1 MTFDWKS
8 LVETVAP
15 TLATALGGPLAGMAT
30 QAISAAVLG
39 KPDGTHDDLSAA
51 LESATPDTL
60 LKLKQAE
67 QDFAVKMKELDIDF
81 ERVSADDRKSARS
94 REEQIKDS
102 TPKILA
108 YAYTG
113 GFFAVLATQFAI
125 AVIGINIQ
133 GSLLRSLD
141 ITLGVLI
148 AIMLGVKEYYY
159 GSSSG
164 SARKSEMIND
174 ALKTKKENNG

>member
-1 MTFDWKS
+1 MTFDWKT

-39 KPDGTHDDLSAA
+39 KPDGAHDELSAA

-67 QDFAVKMKELDIDF
+67 QDFAVKMKELGI
-81 ERVSADDRKSARS
+81 EAEKIAANDRDSARK
-94 REEQIKDS
+94 REMAVKDKV
-102 TPKILA
+102 PAHLA
-108 YAYTG
+108 YFVFA
-113 GFFAVLATQFAI
+113 GFFATLAAI
-125 AVIGINIQ
+125 IFVDIPAAAHDILLSMCA
-133 GSLLRSLD
+133 SLGTLA
-141 ITLGVLI
+141 ITI
-148 AIMLGVKEYYY
+148 TTYYY

-164 SARKSEMIND
+164 SAQKTAMID
-174 ALKTKKENNG
+174 QLMKKEG